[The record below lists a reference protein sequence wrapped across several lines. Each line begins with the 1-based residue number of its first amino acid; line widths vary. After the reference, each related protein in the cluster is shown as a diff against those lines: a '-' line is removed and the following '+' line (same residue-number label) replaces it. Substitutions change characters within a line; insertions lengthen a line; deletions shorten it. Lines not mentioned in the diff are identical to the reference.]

1 MNAAIAACASD
12 TYFDLDDYET
22 QQALALGLF
31 DCFSVADATDAPAQG
46 GAQ

>member
-1 MNAAIAACASD
+1 MNASD

-31 DCFSVADATDAPAQG
+31 DVFDAPAQDATASLG
-46 GAQ
+46 DQQ